1 MIPTGPRCCPWR
13 SFRTSPSKP
22 RRIFRVVP
30 EGGERAWPYPST
42 ATQLRQMVDAF
53 GAERVV
59 WGSDFPFVTEECGYE
74 RAAEIVANCGAA
86 LSPEET
92 EAVMGGTLARM
103 FPGGWF

>member
-1 MIPTGPRCCPWR
+1 M
-13 SFRTSPSKP
+13 
-22 RRIFRVVP
+22 
-30 EGGERAWPYPST
+30 
-42 ATQLRQMVDAF
+42 
-53 GAERVV
+53 V

-103 FPGGWF
+103 FPGDGSDKTETVGGWNRGIVEEMGMMGTSPEWVAR